1 MEISKDDS
9 YSQNDKK
16 ENPENCH
23 QISLLCLLGIVYRT
37 IFLLHLELLDENTR
51 NLLNLAKNCMHL
63 PVLMVMATVLLH
75 ENAISNLLASNFL
88 PSIIVARLIE
98 GATNFS

>member
-1 MEISKDDS
+1 
-9 YSQNDKK
+9 
-16 ENPENCH
+16 
-23 QISLLCLLGIVYRT
+23 
-37 IFLLHLELLDENTR
+37 
-51 NLLNLAKNCMHL
+51 
-63 PVLMVMATVLLH
+63 MATVLLH